1 MDHILLKLD
10 RDGFQNIYLST
21 NYLKSKFKKY
31 RNFRPG
37 SSLNINLIEEEKY
50 LGTAGEFILFKIKI

>member
-1 MDHILLKLD
+1 MVFKML
-10 RDGFQNIYLST
+10 LST

-37 SSLNINLIEEEKY
+37 SSLNINCEEEKY
-50 LGTAGEFILFKIKI
+50 LGTAGSLYYLKKLKFENINYKR